1 MTGPPWPTWS
11 GNEARLLT
19 NYPRFC
25 PHGLDISRQF
35 TAHLFRPWI
44 PNCALPTLPVC
55 ARTVSGCLNSA
66 FLGLFETSC
75 GPSFQAMDT
84 QLGALP
90 TLPVLAR
97 TVSGCLNS
105 GFLGLFETSCGPS
118 FQAMDTQLNALP
130 TEPGGAHQLVL
141 HPRKREHRV
150 PEKTEDHDVSPD
162 QKLRSG
168 SQSRSSREILPPPR
182 HDSGTGVVAGVEIP
196 AGCAAVAAMEL
207 DQQEG
212 QEQHSNGGAEKDDIA
227 GPQGML

>member
-1 MTGPPWPTWS
+1 MS
-11 GNEARLLT
+11 RLGRVTPSAGRDVIDRKACFLS
-19 NYPRFC
+19 
-25 PHGLDISRQF
+25 LLAQ
-35 TAHLFRPWI
+35 A
-44 PNCALPTLPVC
+44 
-55 ARTVSGCLNSA
+55 TVWLLE
-66 FLGLFETSC
+66 LGVSQHFSTFY
-75 GPSFQAMDT
+75 GSFVQTMDT
-84 QLGALP
+84 QLNALP

-196 AGCAAVAAMEL
+196 AGCPAVAAMVL
-207 DQQEG
+207 D
-212 QEQHSNGGAEKDDIA
+212 
-227 GPQGML
+227 